1 MATDIPSRVG
11 RVEGVQEEMSNRLDS
26 IQADIRQLRA
36 WLVSAVIIIV
46 AAIVGTGIY
55 FN

>member
-11 RVEGVQEEMSNRLDS
+11 KVEGAQAEMGNRLGS
-26 IQADIRQLRA
+26 IQADIRQLRT

-46 AAIVGTGIY
+46 AAIIGTGIY